1 METQNTQKEVLE
13 MEEEIEDLER
23 DIDVSGIMLEEKRDE
38 LIELKINL
46 LNYLKKKLNI
56 EVDE

>member
-1 METQNTQKEVLE
+1 
-13 MEEEIEDLER
+13 
-23 DIDVSGIMLEEKRDE
+23 MLEEKRDE